1 MFTRLSV
8 ENFLSLKGVS
18 LELGKVN
25 ILVGPNAS
33 GKSNVA
39 RALQLVAGLARGG
52 APYLEGYGRLRD
64 LSFGFDPAVDIR
76 VALEA
81 LVEGRRCE
89 YVLRLTVTDYS
100 EEVRA
105 DGEQI
110 VYHSGSS
117 STAFIKGTTRILGL
131 PMLGGPSYY
140 GSVHGS
146 VLAALPSDVGRE
158 VHRLA
163 SELKGISVHSFSPRD
178 LRLRSHVTAEP
189 ALRYHGENLAR
200 YLLHAYLERRRDFQ
214 RVEEALR
221 SLIPEVEEVVPHI
234 EGDAVEVWIKA
245 KGLGEPLRPHNVS
258 DGTLRALAIASAL
271 YGGSSLVVLEEPE
284 NCVHPH
290 LLEALMSLARD
301 SPPQVIF
308 TTHSPYLLD
317 HARPEEVYVVEK
329 EGLETKVGRL
339 SAMKELEAVRRFLE
353 EGGTLGEA
361 WYSGMMGGTP

>member
-76 VALEA
+76 IALEA

-89 YVLRLTVTDYS
+89 YVLRLNATDYS

-110 VYHSGSS
+110 VSHRGSS
-117 STAFIKGTTRILGL
+117 KEALIKGAARVVDLTLS
-131 PMLGGPSYY
+131 PSYY
-140 GSVHGS
+140 GHVYGS
-146 VLAALPSDVGRE
+146 VLTALPSDVGHE

-178 LRLRSHVTAEP
+178 LRLRSHITAEP

-234 EGDAVEVWIKA
+234 EGDSVEVWIKA
-245 KGLGEPLRPHNVS
+245 KGLDEPLRPHNVS
-258 DGTLRALAIASAL
+258 DGTMRALAIASAL

-301 SPPQVIF
+301 SPPQVIL

>member
-117 STAFIKGTTRILGL
+117 STASRGAGTSSASRR
-131 PMLGGPSYY
+131 PC
-140 GSVHGS
+140 
-146 VLAALPSDVGRE
+146 AA
-158 VHRLA
+158 
-163 SELKGISVHSFSPRD
+163 
-178 LRLRSHVTAEP
+178 
-189 ALRYHGENLAR
+189 
-200 YLLHAYLERRRDFQ
+200 
-214 RVEEALR
+214 
-221 SLIPEVEEVVPHI
+221 
-234 EGDAVEVWIKA
+234 
-245 KGLGEPLRPHNVS
+245 
-258 DGTLRALAIASAL
+258 
-271 YGGSSLVVLEEPE
+271 
-284 NCVHPH
+284 
-290 LLEALMSLARD
+290 
-301 SPPQVIF
+301 
-308 TTHSPYLLD
+308 
-317 HARPEEVYVVEK
+317 
-329 EGLETKVGRL
+329 
-339 SAMKELEAVRRFLE
+339 
-353 EGGTLGEA
+353 
-361 WYSGMMGGTP
+361 